1 MSRVQA
7 FITFR
12 IRIITRIAG
21 RIGHT
26 GIRRTGILHIGT
38 RAIATRTPRAH
49 GILGHRFR
57 LVSRITGE
65 IAMTTSTVASSTRAM
80 ARARKTQRATTAAS
94 DQLCAAVRVEAARRL
109 APAPILQ
116 TR

>member
-1 MSRVQA
+1 MSRVPA

-65 IAMTTSTVASSTRAM
+65 IAMTTSTVASTTRAM
-80 ARARKTQRATTAAS
+80 ARARKTQRAAS
-94 DQLCAAVRVEAARRL
+94 NRLRAAVRVEAARRL